1 MYKSTVVSYYRQT
14 MKEKEIHQMI
24 YSTFRQGR
32 GVAVGPGDDCAA
44 LDFGG
49 SRYFLAATD
58 QLVSDVHY
66 IHGKTPAA
74 SIARKLFNRNV
85 SDIAA
90 MGGTPAFALLTV
102 ASHSAERKWY
112 SAFIKSIQREASRW
126 NVSICGGDISSVKKD
141 VTICTMTIN
150 GWVDKNKIC
159 LRSNVKPGD
168 ILFATGLFG
177 NSFKSGQHLSFSPRI
192 DVGQFV
198 AGKFTRA
205 MIDVS
210 DGLLIDAQRLASA
223 SGVGLVIDT
232 TKIPIRKGATLTS
245 ALSEGEDYELI
256 FAVPPSKTSLL
267 QRKWP
272 FEKIRL
278 TRIGEFIGSGK
289 GKIYDL
295 EKNDLTATHKT
306 GFDHFND

>member
-1 MYKSTVVSYYRQT
+1 

-24 YSTFRQGR
+24 YRTFQQGR

-66 IHGKTPAA
+66 IHGRTPAA
-74 SIARKLFNRNV
+74 AIAKKLFNRNV

-90 MGGTPAFALLTV
+90 MGGTPEFALLTV
-102 ASHSAERKWY
+102 ASHSADKKWY

-141 VTICTMTIN
+141 VTVCTLTIN

-159 LRSNVKPGD
+159 LRANAKPGD
-168 ILFATGLFG
+168 FLYATGLFG
-177 NSFKSGQHLSFSPRI
+177 NSFKSGHHLSFSPRI
-192 DVGQFV
+192 EAAQFI
-198 AGKFTRA
+198 AGKFTGA

-210 DGLLIDAQRLASA
+210 DGLLIDAQRLALA
-223 SGVGLVIDT
+223 SGVGLVLDT
-232 TKIPIRKGATLTS
+232 AGIPLRKGASLKS

-256 FAVPPSKTSLL
+256 FAVPSSKSAML
-267 QRKWP
+267 QKKWP
-272 FEKIRL
+272 FKNIRL
-278 TRIGEFIGSGK
+278 SRIGEFISGGK

-295 EKNDLTATHKT
+295 EKNELTATQKT
-306 GFDHFND
+306 GFDHFDDQGN

>member
-1 MYKSTVVSYYRQT
+1 

-24 YSTFRQGR
+24 YKTFRQGR

-66 IHGKTPAA
+66 IKGKTSAA
-74 SIARKLFNRNV
+74 AIAKKLFNRNI

-102 ASHSAERKWY
+102 ASHSADRKWY
-112 SAFIKSIQREASRW
+112 SDFIRSIQKEASKW

-141 VTICTMTIN
+141 VTVCTLTIN

-159 LRSNVKPGD
+159 LRSNAKPGD
-168 ILFATGLFG
+168 ILYASGLFG
-177 NSFKSGQHLSFSPRI
+177 NSFKSGHHLSFTPRI
-192 DVGQFV
+192 EAAKFI

-232 TKIPIRKGATLTS
+232 ARIPLRKGASLRT

-256 FAVPPSKTSLL
+256 FAVHPSKSTMLGK
-267 QRKWP
+267 KWP
-272 FEKIRL
+272 FKNIRL
-278 TRIGEFIGSGK
+278 TRIGKFTSGK
-289 GKIYDL
+289 KGMIYDL
-295 EKNDLTATHKT
+295 EQRELTAIHKT
-306 GFDHFND
+306 GFDHFDDK

>member
-1 MYKSTVVSYYRQT
+1 

-24 YSTFRQGR
+24 YRTFRQGR

-74 SIARKLFNRNV
+74 AIAKKLFNRNV

-102 ASHSAERKWY
+102 ASHSADRKWY
-112 SAFIKSIQREASRW
+112 SAFIKSIQKEAFRW

-141 VTICTMTIN
+141 VTVCTLTIN

-159 LRSNVKPGD
+159 LRSNAKPGD
-168 ILFATGLFG
+168 ILYATGLFG
-177 NSFKSGQHLSFSPRI
+177 NSFKSGQHLSFTPRI
-192 DVGQFV
+192 DVAQFI

-210 DGLLIDAQRLASA
+210 DGLLIDAQRLAAA
-223 SGVGLVIDT
+223 SGAGLVIDT
-232 TKIPIRKGATLTS
+232 GKIPLRKGASLKT

-256 FAVPPSKTSLL
+256 FAVPPSKSGELD
-267 QRKWP
+267 KEWP
-272 FEKIRL
+272 FKNIRL
-278 TRIGEFIGSGK
+278 SRIGNFTGAHK
-289 GKIYDL
+289 GRIYDL
-295 EKNDLTATHKT
+295 GEKDLTATYKT
-306 GFDHFND
+306 GFDHFDDQGN